1 MGCHVEADSV
11 ELSIVKSVLPFTQM
25 SFSNQFRIHYQSFR
39 GIGNTT
45 QLTCAISESIKDLH
59 TAVGNVNFENHELI
73 VGVGGHQLIQAALY
87 ALSPNRAK
95 TTSVYAAPPFWSKFP
110 RMINGYSPTNQFVPD
125 YDEAMDIVA
134 NGGDII
140 DLITSPS
147 NSGNLLANEQQLI
160 PVPSSKQIWDL
171 VYYWPSCYANK
182 TAITPMAE
190 DIMIFSLSKLCGYSG
205 HRFGWMW
212 MKDPV
217 AAERVKEYLSITT
230 QAYPAAELVYST
242 TIIQQILNSL
252 GTEDDFFVGIQDQLM
267 GRCKAIRSIFKDGG
281 DKFKIKSPCGNMYIL
296 VKCTEVD
303 DGESCKE
310 KYFDPINLS
319 VSDGESM
326 GINNSYIRIAFGYD
340 QPHFDVILEKLQML

>member
-1 MGCHVEADSV
+1 MMKISYLAAYSLAFSSSSTASFANAAAVAANNNNKEKEGEEKPGNLRQLPEKYVLPSGGSHDNLGVTTPCNGNGNNFFTSEINVLGFYGMTPECVCFDCYSGPNCEIKDDIKTCHVEADSV

-25 SFSNQFRIHYQSFR
+25 SFSNQFRIRYQSFR

-45 QLTCAISESIKDLH
+45 QLTYAISESIKDLH

-212 MKDPV
+212 MKG
-217 AAERVKEYLSITT
+217 KTLFSFI
-230 QAYPAAELVYST
+230 
-242 TIIQQILNSL
+242 
-252 GTEDDFFVGIQDQLM
+252 
-267 GRCKAIRSIFKDGG
+267 
-281 DKFKIKSPCGNMYIL
+281 
-296 VKCTEVD
+296 
-303 DGESCKE
+303 
-310 KYFDPINLS
+310 
-319 VSDGESM
+319 
-326 GINNSYIRIAFGYD
+326 
-340 QPHFDVILEKLQML
+340 VIP

>member
-1 MGCHVEADSV
+1 M
-11 ELSIVKSVLPFTQM
+11 
-25 SFSNQFRIHYQSFR
+25 Y
-39 GIGNTT
+39 
-45 QLTCAISESIKDLH
+45 
-59 TAVGNVNFENHELI
+59 
-73 VGVGGHQLIQAALY
+73 
-87 ALSPNRAK
+87 
-95 TTSVYAAPPFWSKFP
+95 
-110 RMINGYSPTNQFVPD
+110 
-125 YDEAMDIVA
+125 
-134 NGGDII
+134 II
-140 DLITSPS
+140 
-147 NSGNLLANEQQLI
+147 
-160 PVPSSKQIWDL
+160 
-171 VYYWPSCYANK
+171 
-182 TAITPMAE
+182 
-190 DIMIFSLSKLCGYSG
+190 
-205 HRFGWMW
+205 
-212 MKDPV
+212 DPV
-217 AAERVKEYLSITT
+217 AAERVKEYLAITT

-296 VKCTEVD
+296 VKWYVQVVVFFFGNSSSIPFRRTISHLIVVAVVAVAKYFSIRCCNRSMIYIIYINIIYIYIVSTEVV